1 MKARFSNHITSTY
14 RRVAKKKKNF
24 PIRKKILLAMERSGN
39 QQRSHAQANNRNNHI
54 HTLLS
59 PLTWSTIYK
68 VLQKRRRGVRDGTRC
83 TFHDNSCNGFGWL
96 LPGWVAE
103 ERVKQTGRV
112 YRVTILLI
120 FYTPFP

>member
-1 MKARFSNHITSTY
+1 
-14 RRVAKKKKNF
+14 
-24 PIRKKILLAMERSGN
+24 MERSGN

-68 VLQKRRRGVRDGTRC
+68 VLQNRRRGVRDGTRC

-112 YRVTILLI
+112 YRYYYDPSGRLYHSQHEVTNAWEALGIVVVDK
-120 FYTPFP
+120 